1 MTIIW
6 FDIGLIYSLLTAKCM
21 NLSLLID
28 NSTYFKDIIQYYF
41 CQLSLEISQV
51 TIYFS
56 IQIHLIEVS
65 AEQRF
70 VVKGNIRR

>member
-1 MTIIW
+1 
-6 FDIGLIYSLLTAKCM
+6 M

-41 CQLSLEISQV
+41 CQLSLQISQV

-56 IQIHLIEVS
+56 VQIHLIEVS
-65 AEQRF
+65 AE
-70 VVKGNIRR
+70 